1 MFCRKKLFYFLSLQ
15 KNKFYMQIQAKIVQ
29 ILPLQTGT
37 GRNGEWKKQDII
49 VETFDQYPKKI
60 CISIWGNKIDNSVLQ
75 EGNNLDISVNIES
88 REFNGKWY
96 TDVKAWKIEL
106 QNAQSNTSAEPSSN
120 TAPSI
125 DDMPHF
131 EEEEDGEVPF

>member
-1 MFCRKKLFYFLSLQ
+1 
-15 KNKFYMQIQAKIVQ
+15 MQIQAKLLQV
-29 ILPLQTGT
+29 LPLQTGT

-106 QNAQSNTSAEPSSN
+106 QNAQNNTRAESTPAS

-131 EEEEDGEVPF
+131 DEEEDGEVPF

>member
-1 MFCRKKLFYFLSLQ
+1 
-15 KNKFYMQIQAKIVQ
+15 MQIQAKIVQ

-60 CISIWGNKIDNSVLQ
+60 CVSIWGNKIDNNILQ
-75 EGNNLDISVNIES
+75 MDNNLDISVNIES

-96 TDVKAWKIEL
+96 TDIKAWKIEL
-106 QNAQSNTSAEPSSN
+106 QNSQTNTGETTS
-120 TAPSI
+120 APSI
-125 DDMPHF
+125 DDMPQVED
-131 EEEEDGEVPF
+131 EEAGDVPF